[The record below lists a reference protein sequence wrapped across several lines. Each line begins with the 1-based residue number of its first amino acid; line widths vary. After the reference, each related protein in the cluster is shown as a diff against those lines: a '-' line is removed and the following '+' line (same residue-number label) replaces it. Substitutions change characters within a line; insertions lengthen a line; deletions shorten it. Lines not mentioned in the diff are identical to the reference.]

1 MTTLK
6 LDFEMGLSFAESPNT
21 APEVLARLHDWRHP
35 DIDAALA
42 SNPRTPESVLR
53 SLFEIGRYDL
63 ALAGNPSSPPDL
75 LEALATRVS
84 DRGAIELARHPQASH
99 KLLRRLARHP
109 NPWVRMTVAERPSLD
124 SELAIWLAYDLHPDV
139 RATVIKR
146 HPLPRHVLIAVIMQA
161 DFEILKVV
169 ALHPKL
175 CTDDAIVWAWMQRAS
190 VYQKKAITGMTR
202 VHPKLLDAL
211 SKNLGESTE
220 HSKMFTNA
228 A

>member
-1 MTTLK
+1 MTTLT

-21 APEVLARLHDWRHP
+21 APEILARLHDWRHP
-35 DIDAALA
+35 DIDAVLA

-75 LEALATRVS
+75 LEAIANRVS
-84 DRGAIELARHPQASH
+84 DRGAIELARHPQASP

-109 NPWVRMTVAERPSLD
+109 NPWVRLTIAERPSLD
-124 SELAIWLAYDLHPDV
+124 SELVIWLAYDLHPDV
-139 RATVIKR
+139 RAAVIQR

-161 DFEILKVV
+161 DFEILKAV

-175 CTDDAIVWAWMQRAS
+175 CADDGVVWAWMQRAS

-202 VHPKLLDAL
+202 VHPKLRDAL
-211 SKNLGESTE
+211 STTFRESIE
-220 HSKMFTNA
+220 PSERFTDA